1 MPSSSS
7 SSSFSSSS
15 FSSMKKLYSSGV
27 TFVVIR
33 IVLVLLLVFLVYIP
47 KNVLSVFENF
57 FFQAFYLLL
66 MAYLA
71 LMDAPSGLLMATI
84 FLFAIQQ
91 LNQHHK
97 SSPTVSPQA
106 SRMAVAVKAQPGMM
120 DKKAMGMDNSESDKM
135 MKYDVMQTLE
145 NEKLV
150 NGVLS
155 RRTIVEKQRN
165 EVDMTQMFD
174 DFNKVE
180 HFEPTGGMDILDPST
195 HPAFK
200 TMTENLAEDSQSF
213 TSKMQFQ
220 DAGSNLIPGAD
231 PNVGIKALKNGLSP
245 QGLDFP
251 NGYDKSDYY
260 GSVF

>member
-7 SSSFSSSS
+7 SSSSL
-15 FSSMKKLYSSGV
+15 SSMKKLYTSRV

-33 IVLVLLLVFLVYIP
+33 IVLVLILVFLVYIP
-47 KNVLSVFENF
+47 KNVLAVFENF

-97 SSPTVSPQA
+97 SSSVQIAP
-106 SRMAVAVKAQPGMM
+106 VKAALVQMSQPMM
-120 DKKAMGMDNSESDKM
+120 DKKMMGMDNSESEKM
-135 MKYDVMQTLE
+135 MMTDVMQTLE

-150 NGVLS
+150 NGVLQ
-155 RRTIVEKQRN
+155 RRTVVEKQRN
-165 EVDMTQMFD
+165 EVDMGKMFD
-174 DFNKVE
+174 NLE
-180 HFEPTGGMDILDPST
+180 HFEPTGLDPAT

-200 TMTENLAEDSQSF
+200 TMTENLAEDSKSF

-231 PNVGIKALKNGLSP
+231 PNVGIKAFKNELGA

-251 NGYDKSDYY
+251 NGYDKSDYFGLVY
-260 GSVF
+260 

>member
-7 SSSFSSSS
+7 SSS
-15 FSSMKKLYSSGV
+15 MKKIFSNSNIA
-27 TFVVIR
+27 FVVIR
-33 IVLVLLLVFLVYIP
+33 IVLILILVFLVYIP
-47 KNVLSVFENF
+47 KNVLAVFENF

-91 LNQHHK
+91 LNQSNK
-97 SSPTVSPQA
+97 SSTTGS
-106 SRMAVAVKAQPGMM
+106 SSVALMQKVQPNQMM
-120 DKKAMGMDNSESDKM
+120 DKKTMGMDNSESERM
-135 MKYDVMQTLE
+135 MMVDVMQTLE

-150 NGVLS
+150 NGVLQ
-155 RRTIVEKQRN
+155 RKTIVEKQRD

-174 DFNKVE
+174 NFGNVE

-200 TMTENLAEDSQSF
+200 TMTENLAEDSKSF

-231 PNVGIKALKNGLSP
+231 PNVGIKAWKNGLSA
-245 QGLDFP
+245 QGLDLP

>member
-1 MPSSSS
+1 
-7 SSSFSSSS
+7 
-15 FSSMKKLYSSGV
+15 MKKIFTSGNV
-27 TFVVIR
+27 TFVIIR
-33 IVLVLLLVFLVYIP
+33 IVLVLVLVFLVYIP
-47 KNVLSVFENF
+47 KNILSVFENF

-91 LNQHHK
+91 LNQHHHK
-97 SSPTVSPQA
+97 SLPTYPPTFPPSFPSVSPTTLPVLTKNTHHMLSKQ
-106 SRMAVAVKAQPGMM
+106 
-120 DKKAMGMDNSESDKM
+120 AMGMDNSESEKM
-135 MKYDVMQTLE
+135 MKFDVMQTLE

-150 NGVLS
+150 DGVLT
-155 RRTIVEKQRN
+155 RRTTVEKQRN
-165 EVDMTQMFD
+165 EVDMTAMFD
-174 DFNKVE
+174 NFDKLE

-200 TMTENLAEDSQSF
+200 TMTENLAEDSKSF
-213 TSKMQFQ
+213 TTKMQFQ

-231 PNVGIKALKNGLSP
+231 PNVGIKAWKNQNGI

-260 GSVF
+260 GAAF

>member
-1 MPSSSS
+1 MSSSS
-7 SSSFSSSS
+7 SV
-15 FSSMKKLYSSGV
+15 SSMKKLYASGV

-47 KNVLSVFENF
+47 KNILAVFENF

-97 SSPTVSPQA
+97 SSPTSVPTLQPAVIVRQSQKSP
-106 SRMAVAVKAQPGMM
+106 MM
-120 DKKAMGMDNSESDKM
+120 DKKSIGMDNSESEKM

-145 NEKLV
+145 NENLV
-150 NGVLS
+150 NGVLQ
-155 RRTIVEKQRN
+155 RRTVVEQQRN
-165 EVDMTQMFD
+165 EVDMGKMFD
-174 DFNKVE
+174 NFDKLE
-180 HFEPTGGMDILDPST
+180 HFEPTGGMDILDPAT

-200 TMTENLAEDSQSF
+200 TMTENLEEDSKAF

-220 DAGSNLIPGAD
+220 DAGSNVVPGAD
-231 PNVGIKALKNGLSP
+231 PNVGIKAWKDQIGI
-245 QGLDFP
+245 QGFDLP
-251 NGYDKSDYY
+251 KGYDKSDYY

>member
-7 SSSFSSSS
+7 SSSSSSYS
-15 FSSMKKLYSSGV
+15 SSMKKIFTSGSV

-33 IVLVLLLVFLVYIP
+33 IVLVLILVFLVYIP

-97 SSPTVSPQA
+97 SSPSGSP
-106 SRMAVAVKAQPGMM
+106 SVALIKKGQQNQMM
-120 DKKAMGMDNSESDKM
+120 DKKSMGMDNSESERM
-135 MKYDVMQTLE
+135 MMTDVMQTLE

-150 NGVLS
+150 DGVLT
-155 RRTIVEKQRN
+155 RRTTVEKQRN
-165 EVDMTQMFD
+165 EVDMTSMFD
-174 DFNKVE
+174 NFDKLE

-200 TMTENLAEDSQSF
+200 TMTENLAEDSNSF
-213 TSKMQFQ
+213 TTKMQFQ

-231 PNVGIKALKNGLSP
+231 PNVGIKAWKNGLGA
-245 QGLDFP
+245 QGLDLP

>member
-1 MPSSSS
+1 MSSSS
-7 SSSFSSSS
+7 SM
-15 FSSMKKLYSSGV
+15 SSMKKLYASGV

-47 KNVLSVFENF
+47 KHILAVFENF

-97 SSPTVSPQA
+97 SSSVQIPP
-106 SRMAVAVKAQPGMM
+106 VKAALVQMSQPMM
-120 DKKAMGMDNSESDKM
+120 DKKAMGMDNSESERM
-135 MKYDVMQTLE
+135 MMTDVMQTLE

-150 NGVLS
+150 NGVLQ
-155 RRTIVEKQRN
+155 RRTVVEQQRN
-165 EVDMTQMFD
+165 EVDMGKMFD
-174 DFNKVE
+174 KLE
-180 HFEPTGGMDILDPST
+180 HFEPTGGMDILDPAT

-200 TMTENLAEDSQSF
+200 TMTENLEEDSKSF
-213 TSKMQFQ
+213 TTKMQFQ
-220 DAGSNLIPGAD
+220 DAGSNLVPGAD
-231 PNVGIKALKNGLSP
+231 PNVGIKAFKNELGA

>member
-1 MPSSSS
+1 M
-7 SSSFSSSS
+7 
-15 FSSMKKLYSSGV
+15 SSMKKLYTNDV

-47 KNVLSVFENF
+47 KNILAVFENF

-97 SSPTVSPQA
+97 SSSTSSTTLPSRVMVMKQPQ
-106 SRMAVAVKAQPGMM
+106 QLQMM
-120 DKKAMGMDNSESDKM
+120 DKKAIGMDNSESERM
-135 MKYDVMQTLE
+135 MMYDVMQTLE

-150 NGVLS
+150 NGVLQ
-155 RRTIVEKQRN
+155 RRTVVEQQRN
-165 EVDMTQMFD
+165 EVDMGQMFD
-174 DFNKVE
+174 KLE
-180 HFEPTGGMDILDPST
+180 HFEPTGLDPAT

-200 TMTENLAEDSQSF
+200 TMTENLEEDSKAF

-220 DAGSNLIPGAD
+220 DAGSNLVPGAD
-231 PNVGIKALKNGLSP
+231 PNVGIKAWNNQIGI